1 MSSKAGISIANPGS
15 SDQRMPARK
24 CGNTR
29 GKIIQAPPGEMGPT
43 NLNTFLA
50 CSTASTTTTAKSVN
64 PCKITGFSAEVLELL
79 NDCGA
84 LTNLDIAQR
93 LNKYPKYVLRYL
105 YNLRGYGLIVKNN
118 ENWKWYIT
126 APDDIIIYIIYKEER
141 KKKEGRKIDE
151 VSSLNKN
158 NIDKNKRHQGK
169 QLDLGLFI
177 GRQDVSE
184 NERVVVELLVKH
196 FERTGVKFRY
206 FDDMY
211 HFCNEAGIAAQEIPE
226 TIRRLKEE
234 GCIYALPKDG
244 GWKIGLMKSFI
255 ERLQHV

>member
-1 MSSKAGISIANPGS
+1 MSPL
-15 SDQRMPARK
+15 R
-24 CGNTR
+24 
-29 GKIIQAPPGEMGPT
+29 EMGLR
-43 NLNTFLA
+43 NLNTFFS
-50 CSTASTTTTAKSVN
+50 CNTASSTTTTARSVN
-64 PCKITGFSAEVLELL
+64 PDKITGFSVEIVELL

-84 LTNLDIAQR
+84 LTNHDIGQR

-105 YNLRGYGLIVKNN
+105 YNLRDYGLIVRNN

-126 APDDIIIYIIYKEER
+126 APEDIIIYIIYKEEG
-141 KKKEGRKIDE
+141 KKKERRKMDE

-158 NIDKNKRHQGK
+158 NIDKNKQHPVK

-177 GRQDVSE
+177 SRQDVSE

-255 ERLQHV
+255 ERMQHA